1 MYNESLRT
9 IVVGALGNME
19 AALYPLFHKR
29 LRDIKSELKKAPSH
43 QLTEMEDTLNAW
55 HRLLLLRGWLSRPG
69 TRLVSS
75 PVFTSLKSG
84 TGYSEMF
91 FGQKLA
97 RQYLEEGTNSAN
109 SPSVPGAI
117 LSICLAE
124 LHFIQARAEQLQFVV
139 AIYLAFRLKCGDT
152 RTFNAFHLHQEIT
165 LNLT

>member
-1 MYNESLRT
+1 
-9 IVVGALGNME
+9 
-19 AALYPLFHKR
+19 
-29 LRDIKSELKKAPSH
+29 
-43 QLTEMEDTLNAW
+43 
-55 HRLLLLRGWLSRPG
+55 
-69 TRLVSS
+69 
-75 PVFTSLKSG
+75 
-84 TGYSEMF
+84 MF
-91 FGQKLA
+91 FGEKLA
-97 RQYLEEGTNSAN
+97 RQHLEEGKNSAN